1 MQVLHHI
8 NKNYNSLHNM
18 KLEKNQLL
26 NLLSF
31 FRIVCNLKTVKRS
44 GWIHKSNITSPESVA
59 DHSYSMCMMSM
70 ILAEIINLDSGHI
83 MKMVI
88 IHDLA
93 ESLVG
98 DHMSDDISSEEK
110 QLVEDKAMKKI
121 ISKLPN
127 SLRKNYLNI
136 WNEYNDNITVNA
148 KFVHSMDKLEMVL
161 QAKEYE
167 FEGYPKEL
175 LQPFIKSATDY
186 ISNERFD
193 LVFEILQ
200 AIIDDSKRI

>member
-1 MQVLHHI
+1 
-8 NKNYNSLHNM
+8 M

-31 FRIVCNLKTVKRS
+31 FRIVCNLKTIKRS

-70 ILAEIINLDSGHI
+70 ILAEIINLDSRHI

-98 DHMSDDISSEEK
+98 DHMPDDISSEEK

>member
-1 MQVLHHI
+1 
-8 NKNYNSLHNM
+8 M

-26 NLLSF
+26 NLVSF
-31 FRIVCNLKTVKRS
+31 FRIVCNLKTIKRS

-70 ILAEIINLDSGHI
+70 ILAEIMNLDSGYI

-93 ESLVG
+93 ESMVG
-98 DHMSDDISSEEK
+98 DHMPDNKSSEEK
-110 QLVEDKAMKKI
+110 QLLEDQAMKKI

-127 SLRKNYLNI
+127 SLRKNYLRI
-136 WNEYNDNITVNA
+136 WNEYINNITVNA
-148 KFVHSMDKLEMVL
+148 KFVHNMDKLEMAL

-167 FEGYPKEL
+167 FEGYPKEV

-186 ISNERFD
+186 ISKERFD

-200 AIIDDSKRI
+200 TINDDSKRI

>member
-1 MQVLHHI
+1 
-8 NKNYNSLHNM
+8 M

-31 FRIVCNLKTVKRS
+31 FRIVCNLKTIKRS

-98 DHMSDDISSEEK
+98 DHMPDDISSEEK

-148 KFVHSMDKLEMVL
+148 KFVHNMDKLEMAL

-193 LVFEILQ
+193 LVLEILQ

>member
-1 MQVLHHI
+1 
-8 NKNYNSLHNM
+8 M

-31 FRIVCNLKTVKRS
+31 FRIVCNLKTIKRS

-98 DHMSDDISSEEK
+98 DHMPDDISSEEK

-148 KFVHSMDKLEMVL
+148 KFVHNMDKLEMVL

>member
-1 MQVLHHI
+1 
-8 NKNYNSLHNM
+8 M

-26 NLLSF
+26 NLVSF
-31 FRIVCNLKTVKRS
+31 FRIVCNLKAIKRS

-70 ILAEIINLDSGHI
+70 ILAEIMNLDSGYI

-93 ESLVG
+93 ESMVG
-98 DHMSDDISSEEK
+98 DHMPDNKSSEEK
-110 QLVEDKAMKKI
+110 QLLEDQAMKNI

-127 SLRKNYLNI
+127 SLRKNYLRI
-136 WNEYNDNITVNA
+136 WNEYINNITVNA
-148 KFVHSMDKLEMVL
+148 KFVHNMDKLEMAL

-167 FEGYPKEL
+167 FEGYPKEV

-186 ISNERFD
+186 ISKERFD

-200 AIIDDSKRI
+200 TINDDSKRI

>member
-1 MQVLHHI
+1 
-8 NKNYNSLHNM
+8 M

-26 NLLSF
+26 NLVSF
-31 FRIVCNLKTVKRS
+31 FRIVCNLKTIKRS

-98 DHMSDDISSEEK
+98 DHMPDNISSEK
-110 QLVEDKAMKKI
+110 KHLVEDKAMKKI

-127 SLRKNYLNI
+127 SLRKNYLHI
-136 WNEYNDNITVNA
+136 WNEYNGNITVNA
-148 KFVHSMDKLEMVL
+148 KFVHNMDKLEMVL

-167 FEGYPKEL
+167 FEGYPKEV

>member
-1 MQVLHHI
+1 
-8 NKNYNSLHNM
+8 M

-31 FRIVCNLKTVKRS
+31 FRIVCNLKTIKRS

-70 ILAEIINLDSGHI
+70 ILAEIMNLDSGYI

-93 ESLVG
+93 ESMVG
-98 DHMSDDISSEEK
+98 DHMPDNKSSEEK
-110 QLVEDKAMKKI
+110 QLLEDKAMKKI

-127 SLRKNYLNI
+127 SLRKNYLRI
-136 WNEYNDNITVNA
+136 WNEYINNITVNA
-148 KFVHSMDKLEMVL
+148 KFVHNMDKLEMAL

-167 FEGYPKEL
+167 FEGYPKEV

-186 ISNERFD
+186 ISKERFD

-200 AIIDDSKRI
+200 TINDDSKRI

>member
-1 MQVLHHI
+1 
-8 NKNYNSLHNM
+8 M

-31 FRIVCNLKTVKRS
+31 FRIVCNLKTIKRS

-70 ILAEIINLDSGHI
+70 ILAEIMNLDSGYV

-93 ESLVG
+93 ESMVG
-98 DHMSDDISSEEK
+98 DHMPDNISSEEK
-110 QLVEDKAMKKI
+110 QLLEDKAMKKI

-127 SLRKNYLNI
+127 SLRKNYLRI
-136 WNEYNDNITVNA
+136 WNEYNNNITVNA
-148 KFVHSMDKLEMVL
+148 KFVHNMDKLEMAL

-167 FEGYPKEL
+167 FEGYPKEV

-186 ISNERFD
+186 ISKERFD

-200 AIIDDSKRI
+200 TINDDSKRI

>member
-1 MQVLHHI
+1 
-8 NKNYNSLHNM
+8 M

-31 FRIVCNLKTVKRS
+31 FRIVCNLKTIKRS

-70 ILAEIINLDSGHI
+70 ILAEIMNLDSGYI

-93 ESLVG
+93 ESMVG
-98 DHMSDDISSEEK
+98 DHMPDNKSSEEK
-110 QLVEDKAMKKI
+110 QLLEDKAMKKI

-127 SLRKNYLNI
+127 SLRKNYLCI
-136 WNEYNDNITVNA
+136 WNEYNNNITVNA
-148 KFVHSMDKLEMVL
+148 KFVHNMDKLEMAL

-167 FEGYPKEL
+167 FEGYPKEV

-186 ISNERFD
+186 ISKERFD

-200 AIIDDSKRI
+200 TINDDSKRI

>member
-1 MQVLHHI
+1 
-8 NKNYNSLHNM
+8 M

-26 NLLSF
+26 NLVSF
-31 FRIVCNLKTVKRS
+31 FRIVCNLKTIKRS

-70 ILAEIINLDSGHI
+70 ILAEIMNLDSGHI

-98 DHMSDDISSEEK
+98 DHMPDNISSEKK

-127 SLRKNYLNI
+127 SLRKNYLHI
-136 WNEYNDNITVNA
+136 WNEYNGNITVNA
-148 KFVHSMDKLEMVL
+148 KFVHNMDKLEMAL

-167 FEGYPKEL
+167 FEGYPKEV

-186 ISNERFD
+186 ISKERFD
-193 LVFEILQ
+193 PVFEILQ
-200 AIIDDSKRI
+200 TINDDSKRI

>member
-1 MQVLHHI
+1 
-8 NKNYNSLHNM
+8 M

-31 FRIVCNLKTVKRS
+31 FRIVCNLKTIKRS

-70 ILAEIINLDSGHI
+70 ILAEIINLDTGHI

-98 DHMSDDISSEEK
+98 DHMPDGISSEEK

-148 KFVHSMDKLEMVL
+148 KFVHNMDKLEMAL

>member
-1 MQVLHHI
+1 
-8 NKNYNSLHNM
+8 M

-26 NLLSF
+26 NLVSF
-31 FRIVCNLKTVKRS
+31 FRIVCNLKTIKRS
-44 GWIHKSNITSPESVA
+44 GWIQKSNITSPESVA

-70 ILAEIINLDSGHI
+70 ILAEIMNLDSGHI

-98 DHMSDDISSEEK
+98 DHMPDNISSEKK

-127 SLRKNYLNI
+127 SLQKNYLHI
-136 WNEYNDNITVNA
+136 WNEYNGNITVNA
-148 KFVHSMDKLEMVL
+148 KFAHNMDKLEMAL

-167 FEGYPKEL
+167 FEGYPKEV

-186 ISNERFD
+186 ISKERFD

-200 AIIDDSKRI
+200 TINDDSKRI

>member
-1 MQVLHHI
+1 
-8 NKNYNSLHNM
+8 M

-26 NLLSF
+26 NLVSF
-31 FRIVCNLKTVKRS
+31 FRIVCNLKAIKRS

-70 ILAEIINLDSGHI
+70 ILAEIMNLDSGYI

-93 ESLVG
+93 ESMVG
-98 DHMSDDISSEEK
+98 DHMPDNKSSEEK
-110 QLVEDKAMKKI
+110 QLLEDKAMKKI

-127 SLRKNYLNI
+127 SLRKNYLDI

-148 KFVHSMDKLEMVL
+148 KFVHNMDKLEMAL

-167 FEGYPKEL
+167 FEGYPKEV

-186 ISNERFD
+186 ISKERFD

-200 AIIDDSKRI
+200 TINDDSKRI

>member
-1 MQVLHHI
+1 
-8 NKNYNSLHNM
+8 M

-31 FRIVCNLKTVKRS
+31 FRIVCNLKTIKRS

-98 DHMSDDISSEEK
+98 DHMPDDISSEKK

-148 KFVHSMDKLEMVL
+148 KFVHNMDKLEMAL

-167 FEGYPKEL
+167 FEGYPKEV

-200 AIIDDSKRI
+200 AINDNSKRI

>member
-1 MQVLHHI
+1 
-8 NKNYNSLHNM
+8 M

-31 FRIVCNLKTVKRS
+31 FRIVCNLKTIKRS

-98 DHMSDDISSEEK
+98 DHMPDDISSEEK

>member
-1 MQVLHHI
+1 
-8 NKNYNSLHNM
+8 M

-31 FRIVCNLKTVKRS
+31 FRIVCNLKTIKRS

-70 ILAEIINLDSGHI
+70 ILAEIMNLDSGYI

-93 ESLVG
+93 ESMVG
-98 DHMSDDISSEEK
+98 DHMPDNKSSEEK
-110 QLVEDKAMKKI
+110 QLLEDKAMKKI

-127 SLRKNYLNI
+127 SLRKNYLDI
-136 WNEYNDNITVNA
+136 WNEYINNITVNA
-148 KFVHSMDKLEMVL
+148 KFVHNMDKLEMAL

-167 FEGYPKEL
+167 FEGYPKEV
-175 LQPFIKSATDY
+175 LQPFIKSAIDY
-186 ISNERFD
+186 ISKERFD

-200 AIIDDSKRI
+200 TINDDSKRI

>member
-1 MQVLHHI
+1 
-8 NKNYNSLHNM
+8 M

-26 NLLSF
+26 NLVSF
-31 FRIVCNLKTVKRS
+31 FRIVCNLKTIKRS
-44 GWIHKSNITSPESVA
+44 GWIQKSNITSPESVA

-70 ILAEIINLDSGHI
+70 ILAEIMNLDSGHI

-98 DHMSDDISSEEK
+98 DHMPDNISSEKK

-127 SLRKNYLNI
+127 SLQKNYLHI
-136 WNEYNDNITVNA
+136 WNEYNGNITVNA
-148 KFVHSMDKLEMVL
+148 KFVHNMDKLEMAL

-167 FEGYPKEL
+167 FEGYPKEV

-186 ISNERFD
+186 ISKERFD

-200 AIIDDSKRI
+200 TINDDSKRI

>member
-1 MQVLHHI
+1 
-8 NKNYNSLHNM
+8 M

-31 FRIVCNLKTVKRS
+31 FRIVCNLKTIKRS

-70 ILAEIINLDSGHI
+70 ILAEIINLDSRHI

-98 DHMSDDISSEEK
+98 DHMPDDISSEEK

-148 KFVHSMDKLEMVL
+148 KFVHNIDKLEMAL

>member
-1 MQVLHHI
+1 
-8 NKNYNSLHNM
+8 M

-26 NLLSF
+26 NLVSF
-31 FRIVCNLKTVKRS
+31 FRIVCNLKTIKRS

-70 ILAEIINLDSGHI
+70 ILAEIMNLDSGYI

-93 ESLVG
+93 ESMVG
-98 DHMSDDISSEEK
+98 DHMPDNISSEEK
-110 QLVEDKAMKKI
+110 QLLEDKAMKKI

-127 SLRKNYLNI
+127 SLRKNYLRI
-136 WNEYNDNITVNA
+136 WNEYNNNITVNA
-148 KFVHSMDKLEMVL
+148 KFVHNMDKLEMAL

-167 FEGYPKEL
+167 FEGYPKEV

-186 ISNERFD
+186 ISKERFD

-200 AIIDDSKRI
+200 TINDDSKRI

>member
-1 MQVLHHI
+1 
-8 NKNYNSLHNM
+8 M

-31 FRIVCNLKTVKRS
+31 FRIVCNLKTIKRS

-59 DHSYSMCMMSM
+59 DHSYSMSMMSM

-98 DHMSDDISSEEK
+98 DHMPDDISSEEK

-148 KFVHSMDKLEMVL
+148 KFVHNMDKLEMAL

>member
-1 MQVLHHI
+1 
-8 NKNYNSLHNM
+8 M

-26 NLLSF
+26 NLVSF
-31 FRIVCNLKTVKRS
+31 FRIVCNLKTIKRS

-70 ILAEIINLDSGHI
+70 ILAEIMNLDSGYI

-93 ESLVG
+93 ESMVG
-98 DHMSDDISSEEK
+98 DHMPDNISSEEK
-110 QLVEDKAMKKI
+110 HLLEDKAMKKI

-127 SLRKNYLNI
+127 SLRKNYLCI
-136 WNEYNDNITVNA
+136 WNEYNNNITVNA
-148 KFVHSMDKLEMVL
+148 KFVHNMDKLEMAL

-167 FEGYPKEL
+167 FEGYPKEV

-186 ISNERFD
+186 ISKERFD

-200 AIIDDSKRI
+200 TINDDSKRI

>member
-1 MQVLHHI
+1 
-8 NKNYNSLHNM
+8 M

-31 FRIVCNLKTVKRS
+31 FRIVCNLKTIKRS

-98 DHMSDDISSEEK
+98 DHMPDDISSEEK

-127 SLRKNYLNI
+127 SLRKKYLNI

>member
-1 MQVLHHI
+1 
-8 NKNYNSLHNM
+8 M

-26 NLLSF
+26 NLVSF
-31 FRIVCNLKTVKRS
+31 FRIVCNLKTIKRS
-44 GWIHKSNITSPESVA
+44 GWIHKSKITSPESVA

-70 ILAEIINLDSGHI
+70 ILAEIMNLDSGYI

-93 ESLVG
+93 ESMVG
-98 DHMSDDISSEEK
+98 DHMPDNISSEEK
-110 QLVEDKAMKKI
+110 HLLEDKAMKKI

-127 SLRKNYLNI
+127 SLRKNYLCI
-136 WNEYNDNITVNA
+136 WNEYNNNTTVNA
-148 KFVHSMDKLEMVL
+148 KFVHNMDKLEMAL

-167 FEGYPKEL
+167 FEGYPKEV

-186 ISNERFD
+186 ISKERFD

-200 AIIDDSKRI
+200 TINDDSKRI